1 MILDKPAL
9 AAPPSGLQ
17 LPGVG
22 RARRTIDCR
31 GRRRRRR
38 RRRRRGAGGL
48 GLHRTA
54 SVGVTAGCRRWC
66 TTHHPPTHPQAKATR
81 TLKTL
86 REPHHA
92 FMIKLKITIMVGGS
106 FKTRLIGFLFLK
118 GTMRLIHWA
127 GRVPLA
133 DA

>member
-1 MILDKPAL
+1 M
-9 AAPPSGLQ
+9 S
-17 LPGVG
+17 
-22 RARRTIDCR
+22 RTEKEAEKEEKEAEEEEEEE
-31 GRRRRRR
+31 GW
-38 RRRRRGAGGL
+38 GL
-48 GLHRTA
+48 GAAQDGL
-54 SVGVTAGCRRWC
+54 GGCYGRLQALV
-66 TTHHPPTHPQAKATR
+66 HHPPPTHPQAKATR
-81 TLKTL
+81 TLKTP
-86 REPHHA
+86 RDPHHA